1 MEQLGVDALQR
12 RVAELERE
20 NALLRNH
27 NAELTARV
35 QRLQL
40 EAQTMHDLIWENA
53 RTSSR
58 PPLPPRPEGSDGS
71 AE

>member
-1 MEQLGVDALQR
+1 MEQLGVDALKK

-20 NALLRNH
+20 NALLRSH
-27 NAELTARV
+27 NTELTARV
-35 QRLQL
+35 QKLEL

-58 PPLPPRPEGSDGS
+58 PPPPPRPDGSDGG
-71 AE
+71 E